1 MSSVTS
7 STSTITSPYATVKE
21 QIKPGKYEANE
32 KALGVAGAA
41 VAGRADVAAEDASAT
56 VSFSDKALHAVED
69 AGRYVGE
76 AVESGI
82 SDAGSAAMAAYVAV
96 RNGIGNTLQGAE
108 NAGIAAWDTIKTGAE
123 DVAGLAGDV
132 VHAAEAGVAAVG
144 DVAADAWH
152 GVEHVAAETLHGIER
167 GTAEVEHL
175 GSEAWTAIENG
186 SHRARDY
193 AGTVGDGV
201 KTAAGYVGEGL
212 GNVAD
217 GVGNVAGRAASYA
230 TLGVAGLERAF
241 TAVA

>member
-7 STSTITSPYATVKE
+7 STSSIVSPYATVKE
-21 QIKPGKYEANE
+21 QIKPGKFEANE
-32 KALGVAGAA
+32 KAHGVVGAA
-41 VAGRADVAAEDASAT
+41 VPGRSEPAAQDASAT
-56 VSFSDKALHAVED
+56 VSLSDKALHAVED

-76 AVESGI
+76 AVEAGI
-82 SDAGSAAMAAYVAV
+82 TDVGSAAMAAYVAV
-96 RNGIGNTLQGAE
+96 RNGIGSTLQGAE
-108 NAGIAAWDTIKTGAE
+108 NAGIAAWNTVKTGVE
-123 DVAGLAGDV
+123 DVAAVAGDV
-132 VHAAEAGVAAVG
+132 VHAAEAGAAAVG
-144 DVAADAWH
+144 DVAIDAWH
-152 GVEHVAAETLHGIER
+152 GVEHVASQTLQAVEK
-167 GTAEVEHL
+167 GTAEIEHL

-201 KTAAGYVGEGL
+201 KTAAGYVGEGI

-241 TAVA
+241 SAVA